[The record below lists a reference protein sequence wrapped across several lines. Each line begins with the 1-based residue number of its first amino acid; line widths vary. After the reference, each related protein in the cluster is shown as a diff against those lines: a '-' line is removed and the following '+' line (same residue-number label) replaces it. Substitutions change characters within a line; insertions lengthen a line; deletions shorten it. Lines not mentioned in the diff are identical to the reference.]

1 MNVGQCVSPAPQN
14 PSAPWAGETRC
25 PTFMVPLRVAA
36 SVGAFHN
43 RARDTRPCQPSSDFG
58 LRPSFGLRTSD
69 FGLWFRSLN
78 IFSPLVLRPVYFVHP
93 MKTGPTLQTGACGD
107 VVATRN
113 RFGQYLRK
121 RPSRKKRRNKPRT
134 ADTDRTEGDWR
145 AISAL
150 WDTLTEEQYRAWGIA
165 AEGERSRPRAGQSG
179 RLPPR
184 HYFFKVNNSRAS
196 LGQPL
201 IANPPLRVNAGPNP
215 VGQLRITNRGDRVVL
230 RLDVPGVAR
239 DPIKVY
245 ASPPQN
251 RGRARCGDLRVLGSL
266 PPQTNGESDITRPY
280 IQKYGVPEPGKRI
293 FIRTVVEA
301 NGRQS
306 SPRETNCVVP
316 ERQRPSR
323 SQPSPHALW
332 PAQDE

>member
-1 MNVGQCVSPAPQN
+1 
-14 PSAPWAGETRC
+14 
-25 PTFMVPLRVAA
+25 
-36 SVGAFHN
+36 
-43 RARDTRPCQPSSDFG
+43 
-58 LRPSFGLRTSD
+58 
-69 FGLWFRSLN
+69 
-78 IFSPLVLRPVYFVHP
+78 
-93 MKTGPTLQTGACGD
+93 MKTGPSLQTGACGD
-107 VVATRN
+107 QVASKN

-134 ADTDRTEGDWR
+134 ADTDRAEADWR

-150 WDTLTEEQYRAWGIA
+150 WNTLSEEQYRDWEIA
-165 AEGERSRPRAGQSG
+165 ADRERSRPRAGQSG

-201 IANPPLRVNAGPNP
+201 ISDPPAFTNCGPNP
-215 VGQLRITNRGDRVVL
+215 VGQLQITNRGDRVVL
-230 RLDVPGVAR
+230 RLEVSGVAR

-251 RGRARCGDLRVLGSL
+251 RGRKCCRDFRVLGLL
-266 PPQTNGESDITRPY
+266 PAARDGEIDISRLY
-280 IQKYGVPEPGKRI
+280 VQKYGVPEPGKRV
-293 FIRTVVEA
+293 FIRTVVEV

-316 ERQRPSR
+316 ERQRPAR
-323 SQPSPHALW
+323 SQPKRRALW
-332 PAQDE
+332 VA